1 MQVNQLKITLWSI
14 TIVMLALIGLEATV
28 YYDPLL
34 FPTFILDK
42 TFKIGPYIR
51 ALFVMLYMVC
61 FVLPNTSLQA
71 ELERKKQKSFFNVEK
86 GAFYILSGTFLL
98 GCILLFKAAIFP
110 YSYVVEMIGCAIILV
125 TTPFVVNGLRG
136 DQTKYKVA
144 TDKKKIDN
152 SDSFSLQGANGTWI
166 NIPNPARGVLIVGSN
181 GSGKTASAAEQIIA
195 QGAYKNYTGVIFDF
209 KFPNLTEYAY
219 NHYRRSECKVD
230 LVVVNFVEL
239 DKSHRINPLLPE
251 LLHFQAYAYEFAAA
265 FYCTLNRDAIR
276 KKDFWDTSAIS
287 ILAGVIWYMKIHYPA
302 YCTLPHILNMI
313 LGHDVYQ
320 LIGLLETN
328 YQTKTIVASVSTAIR
343 TKAEP
348 QLAGQYGTLQN
359 AIGRINTQEIAWV
372 LSGNDFDINLN
383 DPKNPKLLCIGTKQD
398 IIEALSPVVSLII
411 TASIKQLNNPDKLHS
426 MVLLDEG
433 PQCYIPN
440 LSDLPA
446 TGRSNKIATIY
457 MAQDISQMVKAN
469 GKEEAYAIIS
479 NLNTQMFGKNPNIE
493 TGEYVSKLFGKEEM
507 LQRNE
512 SQNRSNP
519 NAMDVKS
526 GSHSQGV
533 SFSIQD
539 KALFKPHELNRMES
553 GEFVGITAETV
564 EPVFHTRVKL
574 QTYNFPGEQDNKL
587 PVFSTDVD
595 ANLNFERIRL
605 ECNAI
610 IQGLIEPENES
621 QLIASSL
628 RSANMG

>member
-1 MQVNQLKITLWSI
+1 MQINQLKITLWSL
-14 TIVMLALIGLEATV
+14 TISLVALIGLEAIV

-34 FPTFILDK
+34 FPTFVLDK
-42 TFKIGPYIR
+42 VFMAGPYVR
-51 ALFVMLYMVC
+51 ALFVMIYMGC
-61 FVLPNTSLQA
+61 FAMPNTSLQA
-71 ELERKKQKSFFNVEK
+71 ELDRKKQKSILQVDK
-86 GAFYILSGTFLL
+86 GALYIITGTLLL
-98 GCILLFKAAIFP
+98 GCLLLFKATVFP
-110 YSYVVEMIGCAIILV
+110 YCYIVEMIGCCLILATV
-125 TTPFVVNGLRG
+125 PFVIHGWRG

-152 SDSFSLQGANGTWI
+152 ADSFSLPGVNGTCI
-166 NIPNPARGVLIVGSN
+166 NIPNPPRGVLMVGSN
-181 GSGKTASAAEQIIA
+181 GSGKTASGAEQIIA

-219 NHYRRSECKVD
+219 NHYSRSECKVD

-239 DKSHRINPLLPE
+239 NKSHRINPLLPE
-251 LLHFQAYAYEFAAA
+251 LIHFQAYAYEFAAA

-287 ILAGVIWYMKIHYPA
+287 ILAGVIWYMKIHYPT
-302 YCTLPHILNMI
+302 YCTLPHVLNMI

-359 AIGRINTQEIAWV
+359 AIGRMNTQEIAWV
-372 LSGNDFDINLN
+372 LSGNDFDVNLN
-383 DPKNPKLLCIGTKQD
+383 DPDNPKLLCIGTKQD

-411 TASIKQLNNPDKLHS
+411 TASIKQLNNPNKLHS

-446 TGRSNKIATIY
+446 TGRSNKVATIY
-457 MAQDISQMVKAN
+457 MAQDISQMVKAY

-479 NLNTQMFGKNPNIE
+479 NLNTQLFGKNPNIE

-519 NAMDVKS
+519 NAIDTKS

-553 GEFVGITAETV
+553 GEFVGITAEAT
-564 EPVFHTRVKL
+564 EPVFHTRVKIP
-574 QTYNFPGEQDNKL
+574 TYNFPGGMNKKL
-587 PVFSTDVD
+587 PDFCTDVD

-605 ECNAI
+605 ECTAI
-610 IQGLIEPENES
+610 IQGLIKPKNES

-628 RSANMG
+628 RASTM